1 MVNLL
6 QSRGEP
12 IEEVYAVEGTPLVT
26 GPSAVLARAANPN
39 AARLFYAW
47 SMTAEAQ
54 QLNVEVGALRS
65 VHPLVKDRPERK
77 KLSDIKTLREDAA
90 AVADQ
95 ADDIKARYFKLLQ
108 GVIMRRRTLLGA
120 AALLPFGAKVVS
132 AAPPAETITPALIEA
147 AKKEGK
153 VSYYTAMDL
162 SVAEPMAKAFEAKF
176 PGIKVAVERTGA
188 ERLFNRLAQ
197 ETASNIKRCDVV
209 NSSDAA
215 HFITWKR
222 EGWLQPYVT
231 VDIAENVAPEMRDPD
246 GTFVNQRTHLSTMA
260 YHIGLVKPEDAPKGF
275 NDLLDP
281 KYAGKLVKGHPGYSG
296 TIMTA
301 THQIAR
307 ELGWGY
313 FEKLAK
319 QKVMQVQSAT
329 EPPKKLEAGE
339 RAIAV
344 DGSDYLFWMARE
356 RGVPI
361 EVVYPVEGTPLI
373 ANPMAVFK
381 AAPNPNAARLMFAWI
396 MSGEG
401 QEFIVNLSGQ
411 YPANLKVKAKA
422 GRPPLSSIK
431 TMREDPVEVEKMA
444 DEIKAKYAR
453 IFKV

>member
-1 MVNLL
+1 
-6 QSRGEP
+6 
-12 IEEVYAVEGTPLVT
+12 
-26 GPSAVLARAANPN
+26 
-39 AARLFYAW
+39 
-47 SMTAEAQ
+47 
-54 QLNVEVGALRS
+54 
-65 VHPLVKDRPERK
+65 
-77 KLSDIKTLREDAA
+77 
-90 AVADQ
+90 
-95 ADDIKARYFKLLQ
+95 
-108 GVIMRRRTLLGA
+108 MRRRTLLGA
-120 AALLPFGAKVVS
+120 AALLPFGTKVLS
-132 AAPPAETITPALIEA
+132 AAPPAETISPALIEA

-246 GTFVNQRTHLSTMA
+246 GAFVNQRTHLSAMA
-260 YHIGLVKPEDAPKGF
+260 YNIGLVKPEDVPKGF

-313 FEKLAK
+313 FDAIRQGLFCELGRGNVDFAAVADWLRARSYGGWVVVEQDILPGMGEPRESARRNREHLA
-319 QKVMQVQSAT
+319 S
-329 EPPKKLEAGE
+329 LG
-339 RAIAV
+339 
-344 DGSDYLFWMARE
+344 L
-356 RGVPI
+356 
-361 EVVYPVEGTPLI
+361 
-373 ANPMAVFK
+373 
-381 AAPNPNAARLMFAWI
+381 
-396 MSGEG
+396 
-401 QEFIVNLSGQ
+401 
-411 YPANLKVKAKA
+411 
-422 GRPPLSSIK
+422 
-431 TMREDPVEVEKMA
+431 
-444 DEIKAKYAR
+444 
-453 IFKV
+453 

>member
-1 MVNLL
+1 MARVTR
-6 QSRGEP
+6 RG
-12 IEEVYAVEGTPLVT
+12 VLAGSAAMAAASYAVQV
-26 GPSAVLARAANPN
+26 RAA
-39 AARLFYAW
+39 
-47 SMTAEAQ
+47 
-54 QLNVEVGALRS
+54 
-65 VHPLVKDRPERK
+65 PEPQK
-77 KLSDIKTLREDAA
+77 
-90 AVADQ
+90 
-95 ADDIKARYFKLLQ
+95 
-108 GVIMRRRTLLGA
+108 
-120 AALLPFGAKVVS
+120 
-132 AAPPAETITPALIEA
+132 ITPALIEA

-153 VSYYTAMDL
+153 LSWYTSVDL
-162 SVAEPMAKAFEAKF
+162 PVAEKIAKAFEAAY
-176 PGIKVAVERTGA
+176 PGVSMKVERSGA
-188 ERLFNRLAQ
+188 ERIFQRIGQ
-197 ETASNIKRCDVV
+197 EYQSRIYNCDVV

-222 EGWLQPYVT
+222 EGWLQPHVT

-246 GTFVNQRTHLSTMA
+246 GTFVNQRTHLSAMA
-260 YHIGLVKPEDAPKGF
+260 YNIGLVKPADAPKGF

-339 RAIAV
+339 RAVAV

-361 EVVYPVEGTPLI
+361 EVAYPVEGTPLI

-381 AAPNPNAARLMFAWI
+381 AAPNPSAARLLFAWI

-401 QEFIVNLSGQ
+401 QEFLVNLSGQ

-431 TMREDPVEVEKMA
+431 TLREDPVEVEKMA